1 MRRFEITVMMA
12 LSVVFV
18 LAGCGAKQ
26 MALPVPPEDSLAVL
40 VVYRDFHI
48 NASGY
53 SAPVYFD
60 GYSVGTLYNKNA
72 MEIRT
77 VPGVHTLMVDD
88 KWSMREDIL
97 EVDLESSEVKY
108 YEVCPTTTRLL
119 VGLVAYVG
127 MPFCKTFF
135 LKQIPKEEAVKHE
148 GEFVRVAIGYDG
160 KTSCEE
166 IFPCKDPPKVKRSP
180 VSRKRSTGLPYR

>member
-1 MRRFEITVMMA
+1 V
-12 LSVVFV
+12 
-18 LAGCGAKQ
+18 KQ
-26 MALPVPPEDSLAVL
+26 VALPVPPKDRPATL
-40 VVYRDFHI
+40 VVYRDSHI

-77 VPGVHTLMVDD
+77 VPGLHTLMVDD
-88 KWSMREDIL
+88 KWSTREDLL
-97 EVDLESSEVKY
+97 EVDLEPSEVKY
-108 YEVCPTTTRLL
+108 YEVCPTITRLL
-119 VGLVAYVG
+119 VGLVAYIG

-135 LKQIPKEEAVKHE
+135 LKEVPKEEAIKHE
-148 GEFVRVAIGYDG
+148 GEFVRVAVKYDG

-166 IFPCKDPPKVKRSP
+166 IFPCKDPPELKRSP
-180 VSRKRSTGLPYR
+180 VSRKSKTGLPYR